1 MRSVAAGNDAAPQQ
15 KPPSRY
21 GRGFCFAGLPA
32 ANLVCYPDCMTLLT
46 ILFLAAL
53 VLVAVLVG
61 AKSGRKKAKSPFGRA
76 ASMKLEP
83 IMRSAPN
90 QAQHEHIPDVPAPD
104 DPISPLSVFQS
115 KPPLTQREATCY
127 WSLANHLNG
136 HYIVLPQVAFSA
148 FLRVEGGDSKSNYRR
163 FATMRQK
170 VADFLIVR
178 PDFSIVALI
187 ELDDSTHANK
197 KEADQQ
203 RDAAIKQ
210 AGIRVFRIPK
220 VPHGDQVQRLC
231 DVLLKLDQLKQP

>member
-1 MRSVAAGNDAAPQQ
+1 MN
-15 KPPSRY
+15 
-21 GRGFCFAGLPA
+21 
-32 ANLVCYPDCMTLLT
+32 TLT
-46 ILFLAAL
+46 IFLLGLFLLLLSL
-53 VLVAVLVG
+53 VLKAIG
-61 AKSGRKKAKSPFGRA
+61 KKTKRSSPRRRVN
-76 ASMKLEP
+76 SLPTDTYPQPTHYK
-83 IMRSAPN
+83 
-90 QAQHEHIPDVPAPD
+90 AQHENVPDIPIGNQDSPN

-115 KPPLTQREATCY
+115 KPPLTPREATCY

-231 DVLLKLDQLKQP
+231 DVLLKLDQLKQA

>member
-1 MRSVAAGNDAAPQQ
+1 M
-15 KPPSRY
+15 
-21 GRGFCFAGLPA
+21 
-32 ANLVCYPDCMTLLT
+32 NLLAICMLG
-46 ILFLAAL
+46 LFLFL
-53 VLVAVLVG
+53 LFQVLKAISKKSKRSPRRG
-61 AKSGRKKAKSPFGRA
+61 ARNDMPSTRYPQ
-76 ASMKLEP
+76 P
-83 IMRSAPN
+83 THY
-90 QAQHEHIPDVPAPD
+90 QAQHEYVPDISLGNQNSQAEA
-104 DPISPLSVFQS
+104 ISPLSVFHS
-115 KPPLTQREATCY
+115 KPPLSQREATCY
-127 WSLANHLNG
+127 WALANHLNG

-178 PDFSIVALI
+178 SDFSIVALI

-220 VPHGDQVQRLC
+220 VPHADQVQRLC
-231 DVLLKLDQLKQP
+231 DVLLKLDQLKRA

>member
-1 MRSVAAGNDAAPQQ
+1 M
-15 KPPSRY
+15 
-21 GRGFCFAGLPA
+21 
-32 ANLVCYPDCMTLLT
+32 MLLT
-46 ILFLAAL
+46 VLFIAAL
-53 VLVAVLVG
+53 ILIAVVVSDQSRSKN
-61 AKSGRKKAKSPFGRA
+61 AKSSFDRA
-76 ASMKLEP
+76 AAMELEP
-83 IMRSAPN
+83 VTITHPRSYR
-90 QAQHEHIPDVPAPD
+90 AQHEYVPDAPTVNA
-104 DPISPLSVFQS
+104 PISPLSVFHS
-115 KPPLTQREATCY
+115 KPPLTKREATCY

-187 ELDDSTHANK
+187 ELDDSTHVNK
-197 KEADQQ
+197 KEADQL

-220 VPHGDQVQRLC
+220 VPHADQVQRLC
-231 DVLLKLDQLKQP
+231 DVLLKLDQLKQA

>member
-1 MRSVAAGNDAAPQQ
+1 MVG
-15 KPPSRY
+15 
-21 GRGFCFAGLPA
+21 
-32 ANLVCYPDCMTLLT
+32 LVCYSFGMTLLT
-46 ILFLAAL
+46 IFIIAALFLVVLGFVTKAAQ
-53 VLVAVLVG
+53 
-61 AKSGRKKAKSPFGRA
+61 KKAKGSDDA
-76 ASMKLEP
+76 ATDAGP
-83 IMRSAPN
+83 
-90 QAQHEHIPDVPAPD
+90 Q
-104 DPISPLSVFQS
+104 SPLSVFRS
-115 KPPLTQREATCY
+115 KPPLTEREATCY
-127 WSLANHLNG
+127 WALAKQLNG
-136 HYIVLPQVAFSA
+136 HYIVMPQVAFSA

-178 PDFSIVALI
+178 PDFTIVALI

-220 VPHGDQVQRLC
+220 VPHADQVQRLC

>member
-1 MRSVAAGNDAAPQQ
+1 MS
-15 KPPSRY
+15 
-21 GRGFCFAGLPA
+21 
-32 ANLVCYPDCMTLLT
+32 TLT
-46 ILFLAAL
+46 ILLVGLFLLLLSL
-53 VLVAVLVG
+53 VLKAIG
-61 AKSGRKKAKSPFGRA
+61 KKTKRPFRRRA
-76 ASMKLEP
+76 ANGLPSITYP
-83 IMRSAPN
+83 QSTHY
-90 QAQHEHIPDVPAPD
+90 QAQHDYVPDIPLGSQDSQGE
-104 DPISPLSVFQS
+104 PISPLSVFHS

-127 WSLANHLNG
+127 WSLAKHLNG

-231 DVLLKLDQLKQP
+231 DVLLKLDQLKRA

>member
-1 MRSVAAGNDAAPQQ
+1 MNTSTILLIGLFFILLSLVLKAIGKKVKRPPRRRAAN
-15 KPPSRY
+15 
-21 GRGFCFAGLPA
+21 GLPS
-32 ANLVCYPDCMTLLT
+32 VTYPQPTHYQ
-46 ILFLAAL
+46 AQSEY
-53 VLVAVLVG
+53 VLD
-61 AKSGRKKAKSPFGRA
+61 SPLDDQDSQA
-76 ASMKLEP
+76 EP
-83 IMRSAPN
+83 ISA
-90 QAQHEHIPDVPAPD
+90 
-104 DPISPLSVFQS
+104 LSVFRS

-127 WSLANHLNG
+127 WALAKHLNG

-148 FLRVEGGDSKSNYRR
+148 FLRVEGGDGKSNYRR

-231 DVLLKLDQLKQP
+231 DVLLKLDQLKQA

>member
-1 MRSVAAGNDAAPQQ
+1 MMLFTIFLIAA
-15 KPPSRY
+15 
-21 GRGFCFAGLPA
+21 
-32 ANLVCYPDCMTLLT
+32 LL
-46 ILFLAAL
+46 LAAL
-53 VLVAVLVG
+53 GFVAK
-61 AKSGRKKAKSPFGRA
+61 AAQQKKAKGSDDA
-76 ASMKLEP
+76 ATGSGP
-83 IMRSAPN
+83 
-90 QAQHEHIPDVPAPD
+90 Q
-104 DPISPLSVFQS
+104 SPLSVFRS

-127 WSLANHLNG
+127 WALAKQLNG

-220 VPHGDQVQRLC
+220 VPHADQVQRLC
-231 DVLLKLDQLKQP
+231 DVLLKLDQLKQA